1 MFVHRSLGLVAG
13 VLALSCASIARAQT
27 FHDDFN
33 GTSLDPSVWS
43 VELGAGQLAVGGG
56 VATLT
61 CSGNPFPVATTIQDP
76 FPSDGDFAVTVGMR
90 YTQVAYCGDGFGA
103 TDNFHGEGCS
113 PFKLWQDSGG
123 WYVYCGSQDYTLLSP
138 SPNTDYHVY
147 EWDYVNGS
155 YLFYLDGSLITGG
168 SCAPRPTY
176 FFFGHPHPITCN
188 QTNWTSFQ
196 IDFVDIHPIGAVTTG
211 ETTWG
216 HIKATYR

>member
-1 MFVHRSLGLVAG
+1 MLVRHSIL
-13 VLALSCASIARAQT
+13 VLACLFAATTAVGTARAQT
-27 FHDDFN
+27 FHDDFS

-43 VELGAGQLAVGGG
+43 VELGAGQLTVGNG
-56 VATLT
+56 VASLT
-61 CSGNPFPVATTIQDP
+61 CTGNPFPVATTIADP
-76 FPSDGDFAVTVGMR
+76 FPDGDFAVTVGLK
-90 YTQVAYCGDGFGA
+90 YQQVAYCGDGFGA

-147 EWDYVNGS
+147 EWDYVNGY
-155 YLFYLDGSLITGG
+155 YLFFLDGVLVTGG
-168 SCAPRPTY
+168 GCAPRPTA

-196 IDFVDIHPIGAVTTG
+196 IDFVDIHPIGAVRTRAA
-211 ETTWG
+211 TWG
-216 HIKATYR
+216 RVKSTYR